1 MLKPV
6 RLNASN
12 VAALVNKNP
21 YTKRSDAVLAAWRS
35 SDKKSYERAHERNQ
49 TETIEDRRRAIQEAT
64 PFIVSNLT
72 GPRASVMDVVDSGGL
87 KELQKQELHTDAADE
102 ARRLMFTKY
111 GEARER
117 SIIDRVRE
125 ILPEY
130 DFQTNGC
137 MFRKRIGQT
146 SSGRD
151 IILQGKIDGMSKDG
165 ETILEAK
172 TRMHRLFLQLREY
185 EHIQTRCYLE
195 LIPTATKAL
204 LVEAHFASKTPDINV
219 MSVARDDPALSFDFI
234 QSLELI
240 GEAIG
245 CLMDDESL
253 QDEFI
258 RATHRDH
265 CLKRIMQ
272 SVITHTSSQVSSTQ

>member
-35 SDKKSYERAHERNQ
+35 SDKTSYERAHERND

-72 GPRASVMDVVDSGGL
+72 GPRASVMDVVESGGL
-87 KELQKQELHTDAADE
+87 KELKKQELHTDAADE

-117 SIIDRVRE
+117 SIIDRVRD
-125 ILPEY
+125 ILPDY
-130 DFQTNGC
+130 DFQTHGG

-151 IILQGKIDGMSKDG
+151 IVLQGKIDGISQDG
-165 ETILEAK
+165 QTILEAK

-195 LIPTATKAL
+195 MVPSSTKAL
-204 LVEAHFASKTPDINV
+204 LVEAHFASQTPDINV
-219 MSVARDDPALSFDFI
+219 ISVTKEDPGLPFDFMK
-234 QSLELI
+234 SLLII

-245 CLMDDESL
+245 RLMDDESV

-258 RATHRDH
+258 RSRHRDQI
-265 CLKRIMQ
+265 LKRIIQ
-272 SVITHTSSQVSSTQ
+272 TILTEDE